1 MTFPIQMIPYMN
13 ILIFVII
20 AFFTIRAFYKG
31 FLILFLETV
40 SLIVALI
47 VAGLLAKPLALALPL
62 YFLDEVLLNLPI
74 IGELFSVQINT
85 FIWFIILFISIS
97 IVLWLLRPI
106 FHVVGKIPVLKG
118 INRILGLGFGLIQSI
133 VLLWVLSLILLTP
146 MFKNGQDV
154 IQNSALKYYDQV
166 TNIIVVNS
174 DIKELSLIKVL
185 TNGSLDD
192 QDRET
197 ILEWLNNT
205 DIESPE
211 KEVVYKILIR
221 DNLSNADIEVL
232 RAWFE
237 RHQIEASKIDEL
249 LERFK

>member
-13 ILIFVII
+13 ILILVII

-133 VLLWVLSLILLTP
+133 VLLWILSLILLTP

-211 KEVVYKILIR
+211 KEVVYKILVR

>member
-13 ILIFVII
+13 ILILVII

-133 VLLWVLSLILLTP
+133 VLLWILSLILLTP

-197 ILEWLNNT
+197 ILKWLNNT

-211 KEVVYKILIR
+211 KEVVYKILVR

-232 RAWFE
+232 RKWFE
-237 RHQIEASKIDEL
+237 EHQIEASKIDEL

>member
-13 ILIFVII
+13 ILILVII

-47 VAGLLAKPLALALPL
+47 LAGLLAKPLALALPL
-62 YFLDEVLLNLPI
+62 YFVDEVLLSLPI

-97 IVLWLLRPI
+97 IVLWLLRPV
-106 FHVVGKIPVLKG
+106 FHVVGKIPVIKG
-118 INRILGLGFGLIQSI
+118 INRILGLGFGLIQSL
-133 VLLWVLSLILLTP
+133 VLLWILSLILLTP
-146 MFKNGQDV
+146 LFKNGQDV

-166 TNIIVVNS
+166 TSIIVINS
-174 DIKELSLIKVL
+174 DFKELSLIKGF
-185 TNGSLDD
+185 TNGSINDE
-192 QDRET
+192 DRVA
-197 ILEWLNNT
+197 ISEWLDESN
-205 DIESPE
+205 IESPE
-211 KEVVYKILIR
+211 KEVVYKILVR
-221 DNLSNADIEVL
+221 DNLNNTDIEVL
-232 RAWFE
+232 RNWFE
-237 RHQIEASKIDEL
+237 KHQIEASKIDEL